1 MTFDEF
7 INQDWTDNVRHK
19 LRVVAD
25 RDDLRY
31 MVSVLVDDKL
41 TALMFTEKPNLWP
54 DNMVGVWSKRGDNP
68 FSDTPK
74 SKTMQALD
82 LVLDG
87 GLTAYAAARE
97 VGINQSAVHR
107 ALKRREGRHVCP
119 ACGQLI
125 RACA

>member
-7 INQDWTDNVRHK
+7 INQDWNDNVRHK

-31 MVSVLVDDKL
+31 MVSQLVDGKL
-41 TALMFTEKPNLWP
+41 TALMFTERPNIWP

-68 FSDTPK
+68 FSDSPK

-107 ALKRREGRHVCP
+107 ALKRREGKDVCP

-125 RACA
+125 RASA